1 MNISSLYLV
10 SEVFASILTICQALV
25 LSLISSN
32 SRLSPLQTVFPAT
45 DKDKKDKQKKK
56 SSRTLWKAP
65 TKKTSKCSTPTLPL
79 YTSPPPTPIKGTSI
93 SKLKEMNGWKWSQWT
108 NDGTRLRQFGL
119 IVNNSKST
127 DIFMNLNNKIVYLTY
142 IYTGIFS
149 IIHFSFVNYI
159 QMVRSHS
166 AITNIKFNIWTLL
179 VQIPI
184 MYQDCCS

>member
-45 DKDKKDKQKKK
+45 DKDKKDKPKKK

-108 NDGTRLRQFGL
+108 TEGTRLRQLFGL
-119 IVNNSKST
+119 IV
-127 DIFMNLNNKIVYLTY
+127 IVNQLTY
-142 IYTGIFS
+142 LW
-149 IIHFSFVNYI
+149 
-159 QMVRSHS
+159 
-166 AITNIKFNIWTLL
+166 IWTTKLFTSPIFIQVFFQL
-179 VQIPI
+179 YIFHLSTTFRWYDLTVQLQILNST
-184 MYQDCCS
+184 YELF